1 MLAKLQSLAA
11 FAVATH
17 YEGVSVVYVSSLSY
31 FSENYSTGY
40 QAEFTEISLQDLLAE
55 MSRL

>member
-1 MLAKLQSLAA
+1 MLAKLRSLAA

-17 YEGVSVVYVSSLSY
+17 YEEVSVVDVSSLSY

-40 QAEFTEISLQDLLAE
+40 QAEFTELLFKIFWQK
-55 MSRL
+55 